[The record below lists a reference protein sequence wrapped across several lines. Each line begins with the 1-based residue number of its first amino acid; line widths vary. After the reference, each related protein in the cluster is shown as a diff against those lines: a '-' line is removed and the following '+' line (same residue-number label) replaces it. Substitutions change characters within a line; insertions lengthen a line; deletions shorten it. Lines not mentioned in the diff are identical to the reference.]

1 MDLSVLFR
9 PHPARGFQPHPT
21 LVHPEP
27 PNADTPSNDFH
38 IAAAGASIEPQA
50 SDAPPSIAVLRDG
63 AAPFVLADS
72 FGLVVEVNAAFEAAY
87 GWSQVDLERQ
97 SLSLIL
103 PEVFQM
109 AHHLGFSR
117 FQSTGQSQ
125 ILAHPLRLRTVCRDG
140 REVISEHFIVAERCG
155 EGWLF
160 GATLTPLPDGTAT
173 DA

>member
-1 MDLSVLFR
+1 MAS
-9 PHPARGFQPHPT
+9 PAS
-21 LVHPEP
+21 
-27 PNADTPSNDFH
+27 DTPPT
-38 IAAAGASIEPQA
+38 IEA
-50 SDAPPSIAVLRDG
+50 LRQG
-63 AAPFVLADS
+63 VAPFVLADAM
-72 FGLVVEVNAAFEAAY
+72 GLVLEVNPPFEAAY
-87 GWSQVDLERQ
+87 GWSQADLEGQ

-140 REVISEHFIVAERCG
+140 RDVVSEHFIVAERQR
-155 EGWLF
+155 ESWLF
-160 GATLTPLPDGTAT
+160 GATLTPLPDGTET

>member
-1 MDLSVLFR
+1 MTSE
-9 PHPARGFQPHPT
+9 A
-21 LVHPEP
+21 
-27 PNADTPSNDFH
+27 PS
-38 IAAAGASIEPQA
+38 S
-50 SDAPPSIAVLRDG
+50 PPSLAALRTGD
-63 AAPFVLADS
+63 APFVLADS
-72 FGLVVEVNAAFEAAY
+72 LGLVVEVNPAFETAY
-87 GWSQVDLERQ
+87 GWSQDDLQGQ

-140 REVISEHFIVAERCG
+140 REVISEHFIVAERQG
-155 EGWLF
+155 EDWLF
-160 GATLTPLPDGTAT
+160 GATLTPLPDGTQT